1 MTPNAPPDACAL
13 NLVVEAAPIAIL
25 IQDLSA
31 VWDGLDRLR
40 AEGVSDLR
48 VHLDARPSV
57 EADLLAGL
65 RGVWANSRACALLG
79 AETGNDP
86 TPALRRFLNHPENR
100 DFVRDSL
107 LALWNG
113 ETRFQG
119 EGVGTDDTGRTLSL
133 GVTLV
138 LPASPDEARSVPI
151 YVLDRS
157 EVAGHAE
164 ALRAS
169 ETRFRLTFE
178 RASLGMAITALDGR
192 VRTTNPAF
200 SEIVG
205 LSDEDLIGMKI
216 GDLTSEGDHAE
227 GQRVRA
233 TLLADPAKTSQT
245 YDKRLRHADGRTL
258 WVRATATLVR
268 TTVGEPWYFI
278 YQIQNLTE
286 HQQAIAR
293 ARAAENQLFN
303 AIESVSE
310 DVLLFDPDDRLV
322 LVNSHVL
329 TSEPDLAKVLIPGAT
344 FEDISRRIAERKLTT
359 PEGDVDQEDWLH
371 WRLARFRK
379 SNVEPF
385 ETRSTNGRWFLVR
398 QSRGADGS
406 TLILRSDITDMKRR
420 EADLTEA
427 KRLAD
432 RANRAKSAFLA
443 NMSHELRTP
452 LNAIN
457 GFAEVMVKELHGP
470 LGATPY
476 ADYVNNI
483 LSAGQHLLDL
493 ISDILDISVVEA
505 GDLLLAESDYCP
517 ASLVSACLQDH
528 VKQAADK
535 GLVLRNAVP
544 AGLPLLRCD
553 AYRIRQV
560 LQNLL
565 SNAIKFTP
573 PDGTVEIGGC
583 VSVSGGLII
592 TVCDT
597 GIGMTG
603 TDIQVA
609 LTNFGQVQNVFARSE
624 GGTGLGLPLAR
635 ALIEAHGGHL
645 SISSAPDRGTTVT
658 LDLPAWRVL
667 RDTEDAGPIRALR
680 STFGDASG
688 DLQAS

>member
-1 MTPNAPPDACAL
+1 MSPSESLDARTL
-13 NLVVEAAPIAIL
+13 DLVVEAAPVAIL
-25 IQDLSA
+25 IQDLSG
-31 VWDGLDRLR
+31 VWDGLERLR

-48 VHLDARPSV
+48 AHLDARASAQ
-57 EADLLAGL
+57 ADLLARV
-65 RGVWANSRACALLG
+65 RGVRANRRACQLLDAAAG
-79 AETGNDP
+79 SDP
-86 TPALRRFLNHPENR
+86 TPVLGRFLDHPENR

-107 LALWNG
+107 LALWRG

-119 EGVGTDDTGRTLSL
+119 EGVGTDNTGRVLSL
-133 GVTLV
+133 GITLV
-138 LPASPDEARSVPI
+138 LPTSREQARSVPI

-157 EVAGHAE
+157 EIAGHSE

-192 VRTTNPAF
+192 FLTTNPAF
-200 SEIVG
+200 SDIVG
-205 LSDEDLIGMKI
+205 FSGDGLIGLRI
-216 GDLTSEGDHAE
+216 SDLTAEADRAE
-227 GQRVRA
+227 GERVRA
-233 TLLADPAKTSQT
+233 ELLANPGKTSLT
-245 YDKRLRHADGRTL
+245 HEKRLRHADGRTL

-278 YQIQNLTE
+278 YQILNLTE
-286 HQQAIAR
+286 HQQAVAR

-310 DVLLFDPDDRLV
+310 DVLLFDPDERLV

-329 TSEPDLAKVLIPGAT
+329 ASEPDLAEVLVPGAT
-344 FEDISRRIAERKLTT
+344 FEDISRTIVERNLIAPGEERE
-359 PEGDVDQEDWLH
+359 PEDWLL
-371 WRLARFRK
+371 WRLDRFRT

-385 ETRSTNGRWFLVR
+385 EVRASDGRWFLVR
-398 QSRGADGS
+398 QSRGTDGS

-420 EADLTEA
+420 EADLTQA
-427 KRLAD
+427 KRIAD
-432 RANRAKSAFLA
+432 QANRAKSAFLA

-457 GFAEVMVKELHGP
+457 GFSEVMVKELHGP
-470 LGATPY
+470 LGAKLY
-476 ADYVNNI
+476 ADYADNI
-483 LSAGQHLLDL
+483 LSAGQHLLNL

-505 GDLLLAESDYCP
+505 GDLLLTESDHCP

-528 VKQAADK
+528 VKPAAEK
-535 GLVLRNAVP
+535 GIALRNAVP
-544 AGLPLLRCD
+544 ADLPLLRCD

-573 PDGTVEIGGC
+573 PDGTVEIAAH
-583 VSVSGGLII
+583 VSASGGLIM
-592 TVCDT
+592 TVTDT
-597 GIGMTG
+597 GIGMTD

-635 ALIEAHGGHL
+635 ALVEAHGGRL
-645 SISSAPDRGTTVT
+645 SVASVPDRGTTIT
-658 LDLPAWRVL
+658 LDLPAWRVH
-667 RDTEDAGPIRALR
+667 RD
-680 STFGDASG
+680 STDVETVRMPHSTVGDA
-688 DLQAS
+688 